1 MYFNADIVNISG
13 SQAKPSAKLLQGNA
27 PLLPFPLGAE
37 GSCGASRS
45 QACSAALP
53 PAAPQGP
60 TPKPLGLR
68 GLWRWRQQGQ
78 GHWAWGQQEGD
89 EEGRCRHLHWRG
101 SGCPSLGGK
110 DPFWVPTTHLLF
122 SFTNLVI
129 KKKNI
134 SPFLNF

>member
-1 MYFNADIVNISG
+1 MQTSLTSRVAMPSPGLNCCRGMPLCCLFLSAQRG
-13 SQAKPSAKLLQGNA
+13 AAGQAGAKPALQ
-27 PLLPFPLGAE
+27 L
-37 GSCGASRS
+37 C
-45 QACSAALP
+45 P

-89 EEGRCRHLHWRG
+89 EEGRCRHFHWRG

>member
-1 MYFNADIVNISG
+1 MQTSLISWV
-13 SQAKPSAKLLQGNA
+13 AKPSPMLNCCRGM
-27 PLLPFPLGAE
+27 PLCCLFLSARRGA
-37 GSCGASRS
+37 GGASRS
-45 QACSAALP
+45 RACSAALP
-53 PAAPQGP
+53 PCSAAGP
-60 TPKPLGLR
+60 DPKTPGLG
-68 GLWRWRQQGQ
+68 GLWWWRQQGQ

-134 SPFLNF
+134 SPF